1 MTSLVLDL
9 GLRLSRVVVVVVVM
23 KLLEVVV
30 MKVLEVVVVV
40 VMKVLEVVVVVVMKV
55 FEVVVVV
62 VVRRTRLVGSVEY
75 TVNNA
80 DVGVTKLLNL
90 SY

>member
-1 MTSLVLDL
+1 
-9 GLRLSRVVVVVVVM
+9 
-23 KLLEVVV
+23 

-40 VMKVLEVVVVVVMKV
+40 VMKVLEVVLVVVMKV

-62 VVRRTRLVGSVEY
+62 VVRRTRQVGSVEY

-80 DVGVTKLLNL
+80 DVGVTFILYLFQLVTVGAMESCGFEDLWIWSQFN
-90 SY
+90 